1 MKKGLLILLGALALG
16 ASMFVCT
23 RMMLS
28 HAHETTMPTDHA
40 SRLPELQWLKTW
52 LALDDEQFA
61 RVKQLHLAYLPK
73 CEGLCQRV
81 HDANQSVLAL
91 SREQSQ
97 VDPALAEAIH
107 AHAKL
112 AGECRAALLQ
122 HVYETAALLKPDQAK
137 RYLDLMIPSTL
148 GVNCCDAP
156 AAHR

>member
-23 RMMLS
+23 RLMLS
-28 HAHETTMPTDHA
+28 RSHETAMPTDHA

-52 LALDDEQFA
+52 LALDEEQFA

-73 CEGLCQRV
+73 CEELCQRV

-91 SREQSQ
+91 SRKQSQ

-107 AHAKL
+107 AHSKL

-148 GVNCCDAP
+148 GVSCCEAP
-156 AAHR
+156 AAQR